1 MNTTEERTD
10 LTLFN
15 EKIQQLRQEI
25 STVIIGQ
32 TQAVDLLLTAIL
44 ANGHVLIEGMPGVA
58 KTLLARLISR
68 LIDARFSRIQFTPDL
83 MPSDVLGRSQW
94 LPVCF

>member
-44 ANGHVLIEGMPGVA
+44 
-58 KTLLARLISR
+58 
-68 LIDARFSRIQFTPDL
+68 DF
-83 MPSDVLGRSQW
+83 PSY
-94 LPVCF
+94 